1 MSAFSRSYARAFLE
15 SVPAG
20 YDVDAFLARAG
31 SLRQALASDGRLKA
45 FLSVPS
51 IPQESKRKVLDELA
65 RRAELDPFGARFL
78 DLVLA
83 NRRLPHLS
91 DILATIREE
100 SDRRR
105 GVVQATVTV
114 AAPIGEEERRRI
126 AERLS
131 RTVGKTVQLRVE
143 VNPAV
148 LAGFVARIGSE
159 VFDASARGAV
169 EAFSEHAKEIAGA

>member
-1 MSAFSRSYARAFLE
+1 MNAFSRSYARAFLE
-15 SVPAG
+15 SVPNG
-20 YDVDAFLARAG
+20 YDVDRFLSQAG

-51 IPQESKRKVLDELA
+51 IPQENKRKVLDELA
-65 RRAELDPFGARFL
+65 RRAGLDPFGTRFL

-83 NRRLPHLS
+83 HRRLPHFS

-100 SDRRR
+100 FNRRR
-105 GVVQATVTV
+105 GIVQATVTV
-114 AAPIGEEERRRI
+114 AAAIGEEEGRRI

-131 RTVGKTVQLRVE
+131 RAVGKTVQIHVE
-143 VNPAV
+143 VDPTV